1 MSALEIK
8 PGNFAG
14 DWTVKLDGR
23 EIECRS
29 VGVYMLAGEVP
40 EVTIVGDALPTDLT
54 IVDAE
59 VTFLDPVAILARTWE
74 FYRQWGETEEPDG
87 LALWEDL
94 GRILRGGGE

>member
-8 PGNFAG
+8 RGDRLG
-14 DWTVKLDGR
+14 DWRVTVDGQ

-29 VGVYMLAGEVP
+29 VGVHMVAGEVP
-40 EVTIVGDALPTDLT
+40 EVTIVGDAFPLDMSIEGDL
-54 IVDAE
+54 
-59 VTFLDPVAILARTWE
+59 TFLDPVAILAQTWE
-74 FYRQWGETEEPDG
+74 FYRAWGETEDADP